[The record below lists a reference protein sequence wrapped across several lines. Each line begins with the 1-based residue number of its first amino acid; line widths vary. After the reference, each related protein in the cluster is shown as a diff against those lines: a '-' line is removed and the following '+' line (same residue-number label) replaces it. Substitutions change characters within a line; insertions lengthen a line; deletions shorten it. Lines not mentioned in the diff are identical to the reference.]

1 MTHKKKDCFERPRKV
16 GAIHNSINIAPD
28 EYVQPELNQDFD
40 GKRDRWAG
48 YDPSQH
54 KAIIEQYQKIEE
66 AKRDLRAQKLNADGD
81 EKEEVNSIFFGQL
94 NLNYSYFYYN
104 IYNL

>member
-1 MTHKKKDCFERPRKV
+1 M
-16 GAIHNSINIAPD
+16 
-28 EYVQPELNQDFD
+28 QPELNRDFD

-81 EKEEVNSIFFGQL
+81 DKEV
-94 NLNYSYFYYN
+94 NLNYNFIDNYLFKINYY
-104 IYNL
+104 IFRVTVLLMKMMKISM

>member
-16 GAIHNSINIAPD
+16 GAVHNSINIAPD

-66 AKRDLRAQKLNADGD
+66 AKRDLRAQKLTTADGD
-81 EKEEVNSIFFGQL
+81 EKEVNYILTSTLLIIK
-94 NLNYSYFYYN
+94 YCC
-104 IYNL
+104 ICT